1 MRKIII
7 IGANFGLTGCKLLQI
22 QEASIVLSKVGI
34 DIIDAMEGLQRV
46 AQNTIIEKEDLQS
59 VISAAGKALAPFH
72 EPVKEKKPKYI
83 RQQHKLAQRHYRR
96 K

>member
-1 MRKIII
+1 MRRILVV
-7 IGANFGLTGCKLLQI
+7 GASLGLTGCQMIRL

-34 DIIDAMEGLQRV
+34 GYNDAMQGLQRV

-72 EPVKEKKPKYI
+72 EPVKEKKQKYI